1 MVPLVSPDFPPNL
14 SHTHTHTDT
23 RNRKMILIKVK
34 TQEKKHEVRHN
45 TMGGGPVTTLVFM
58 LVGKVLED

>member
-1 MVPLVSPDFPPNL
+1 
-14 SHTHTHTDT
+14 
-23 RNRKMILIKVK
+23 MILIK

-58 LVGKVLED
+58 LVGKVLETGKKVKVL